1 MIHCQNEILNTH
13 FMFIEKTQDS
23 IREINHIQ
31 KFYSTIFPTS
41 MLKSDMLF

>member
-23 IREINHIQ
+23 IREINHIH
-31 KFYSTIFPTS
+31 KFYSTNFPNINV
-41 MLKSDMLF
+41 KK